1 MVQRFAQKI
10 QFSKVCIKR
19 KIPQNCINM
28 QYCEAVRVAS
38 KPAEPR
44 SRRENSY
51 ETAFCSVAGNF
62 TLKQRKAR
70 ENANLAVSKMLWIKM
85 GVKYDILENAR
96 DGARR
101 FGSV

>member
-1 MVQRFAQKI
+1 
-10 QFSKVCIKR
+10 
-19 KIPQNCINM
+19 M

-85 GVKYDILENAR
+85 GVKHYISENAR

-101 FGSV
+101 EAVV